1 MKTAVSIPDEIF
13 KEVEKFAKE
22 HKYSKSKVVTVAI
35 GEFLERIKSKQLL
48 DALNEIY
55 SDIES
60 TDDAIVRKKAK
71 QYYAGRVLKEPC

>member
-1 MKTAVSIPDEIF
+1 MKTAISIPDEIF

-35 GEFLERIKSKQLL
+35 AEFLERIKSKQLL

-55 SDIES
+55 SDSES
-60 TDDAIVRKKAK
+60 ADDAMLRNKAK
-71 QYYAGRVLKEPC
+71 QYYARRALKEPY